1 MHYGDFTILY
11 DYCTVEYDTSLKVP
25 LVICPIAPAE
35 LVRLNSK
42 VPETLFLLVSNL
54 VMTTFPLAPIRDDD
68 SSPVPII
75 GL

>member
-25 LVICPIAPAE
+25 LVICPIAAAE

-54 VMTTFPLAPIRDDD
+54 VIITFPLELIRLA
-68 SSPVPII
+68 SS
-75 GL
+75 LFKRDL